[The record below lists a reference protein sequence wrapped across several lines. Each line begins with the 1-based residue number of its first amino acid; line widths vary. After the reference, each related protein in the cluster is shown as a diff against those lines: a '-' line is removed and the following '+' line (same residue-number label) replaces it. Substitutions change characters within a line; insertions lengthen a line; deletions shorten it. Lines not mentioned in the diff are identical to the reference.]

1 MRVRHRMIVRVA
13 MGVKRWLTLTLIMSV
28 LLDRLMHMRCVR
40 LPSKCLADGFIRSRR
55 LC

>member
-1 MRVRHRMIVRVA
+1 MVVRVA

-40 LPSKCLADGFIRSRR
+40 LPSKCSASGFIRLRR
-55 LC
+55 LY